1 MLPTSGHW
9 ALPAHMTYSSWR
21 RASPRVYQ
29 KPKLTQILGQRTALR
44 GRVQGCV
51 GGFLEQ
57 VVVQVPQV
65 QTSLTLEFTLC
76 YLTESVYCPLSEP
89 FRAGLCAS
97 DRLGP
102 RGERVF
108 LLQPVSTRGQKAGIS
123 EDTRPSSTP
132 RLPLQSTSAYMPA
145 IPELRQVHLLLP
157 SL

>member
-108 LLQPVSTRGQKAGIS
+108 LLQPVSGVWGEPGAGRAGGQNCA
-123 EDTRPSSTP
+123 
-132 RLPLQSTSAYMPA
+132 
-145 IPELRQVHLLLP
+145 
-157 SL
+157 